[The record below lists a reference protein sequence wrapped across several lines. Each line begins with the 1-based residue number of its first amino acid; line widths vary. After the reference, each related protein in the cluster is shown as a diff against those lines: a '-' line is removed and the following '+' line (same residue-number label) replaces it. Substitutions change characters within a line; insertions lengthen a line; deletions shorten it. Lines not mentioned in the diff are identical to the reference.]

1 MHRCVSFISHL
12 QMTLLIIPFIVLK
25 KLFII
30 KNQNVS
36 EVIGGIQRQT
46 VFQRVGDRWSV
57 DRKIGPEA

>member
-1 MHRCVSFISHL
+1 
-12 QMTLLIIPFIVLK
+12 MTLLIIPFIVLK

-36 EVIGGIQRQT
+36 EVIGGIQRQSI
-46 VFQRVGDRWSV
+46 FQRVGDRWSV